1 MIYLQTIKKFFNVYF
16 TNFPYN
22 HYNFSNK
29 YSNFGLIGVSYELI
43 YAQQTFWLANI
54 GSFVFIVNKNN
65 TDFFYYNMLMLG
77 CSISLYLISFKKVIN
92 IIKYI

>member
-22 HYNFSNK
+22 HYNLSTK
-29 YSNFGLIGVSYELI
+29 YSNFGLIGISYELI

-54 GSFVFIVNKNN
+54 CSFVFIYNIKNK
-65 TDFFYYNMLMLG
+65 DFFYYNIFMLG
-77 CSISLYLISFKKVIN
+77 WSISLYLISFKKVIN